1 MSKSVEYELT
11 KLKKNVLLR
20 WNESQTLRYI
30 SSRESSQAQPR
41 PSAPD
46 VSLLDGGVKR
56 KRKSKTKRKT
66 TRKSKKSNKTRKS
79 KKHNKLKQFVND
91 ITSNK
96 KSSSIMPLFMI
107 GVPTTST
114 INAIATENHNKSTL
128 EMLLR
133 LQTLIDEFK
142 KKVIEMEEELH
153 TARLENTL
161 LKNKILELTSSQQQR
176 RGFFGYGIEY
186 KQFTEF

>member
-66 TRKSKKSNKTRKS
+66 TRKSKK
-79 KKHNKLKQFVND
+79 HNKLKQFVND
-91 ITSNK
+91 ITCNK